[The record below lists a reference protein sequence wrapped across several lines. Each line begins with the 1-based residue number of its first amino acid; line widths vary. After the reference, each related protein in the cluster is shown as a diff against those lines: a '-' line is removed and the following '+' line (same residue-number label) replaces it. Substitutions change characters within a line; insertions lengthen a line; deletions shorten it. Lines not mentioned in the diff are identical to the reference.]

1 MLISGLAILSGAFLL
16 WRQCEYRLL
25 WPAMAASLG
34 LSTLWWLLPSDFLM
48 NRYSFHAELND
59 EIIYRHEGRN
69 ESILVLENTNGA
81 YRSLGINGFSMSDT
95 SHGAQRYMKLMAHLP
110 LLIHEDPREALIIAY
125 GVGNTAFAV
134 SLHDSL
140 EHIDVVDLSE
150 DILSV
155 SGYFEATNHRVLE
168 HPKVRTF
175 VNDGRHHLLIHE
187 GRYDLITSEPP
198 PLPFAHTVNLYTQD
212 YYELI
217 RGKLTEHGF
226 FTQWL
231 PIYQLNQDVVR
242 SAVKAFVNVFPH
254 SILISGYRSNLILM
268 GSPGSFEFDLP
279 MLRARID
286 SNIGLKQDLQAA
298 SADDLTELVGAFVMG
313 ERGLAEYTANAA
325 PVSDDH
331 PTMEY
336 SKSIHYRSPQDPRV
350 YDGMAEVWDYLDETQ
365 VPFLEDYLALMEIS
379 YHQTAYLEGSG
390 AWMERATVEAMKRHY
405 QSLRVGGYRSGY
417 LEHFL
422 GVPLVQ
428 ELMK

>member
-1 MLISGLAILSGAFLL
+1 
-16 WRQCEYRLL
+16 
-25 WPAMAASLG
+25 
-34 LSTLWWLLPSDFLM
+34 
-48 NRYSFHAELND
+48 
-59 EIIYRHEGRN
+59 
-69 ESILVLENTNGA
+69 
-81 YRSLGINGFSMSDT
+81 
-95 SHGAQRYMKLMAHLP
+95 MKLMAHLP